1 MKIAEYTSIYPVKN
15 LQIPDTRLMN
25 RPTPVALTSQ
35 FNVNFFTCVTKDW
48 DTKVPRFQSWSTKFA
63 RITYINRFP
72 ENVNLFN
79 FKENNTGGVG

>member
-35 FNVNFFTCVTKDW
+35 FKVNFFTCVTKGW
-48 DTKVPRFQSWSTKFA
+48 DTKVPRFQS
-63 RITYINRFP
+63 
-72 ENVNLFN
+72 
-79 FKENNTGGVG
+79 